1 MLEATAILLD
11 FISPRR
17 FDEKM
22 KLVLALISFVLCG
35 AAPTFAQY
43 TAFKSAD
50 GVLLISN
57 RPGQY
62 FSVDLPAAKIIPVGA
77 SQAPHP
83 YFLIYDRATMKREE
97 GRLVQVMP
105 VPLAEFKGTAS
116 ANDETLLRQQADYEI
131 QYWHPRHSSSRLT
144 SLTNGRA
151 ALLWSL
157 TIAKKLPAGNEQL
170 YLSLRQ
176 NDYVLVLSSNLPP
189 G

>member
-1 MLEATAILLD
+1 MCSDA
-11 FISPRR
+11 
-17 FDEKM
+17 
-22 KLVLALISFVLCG
+22 
-35 AAPTFAQY
+35 
-43 TAFKSAD
+43 
-50 GVLLISN
+50 
-57 RPGQY
+57 
-62 FSVDLPAAKIIPVGA
+62 VGA

-131 QYWHPRHSSSRLT
+131 QFWHPRHSSSRLT

-189 G
+189 GRDRKQMENYLLRVGASFRASAHPLPTPPPPKVRS